1 MGTDVELIASI
12 ASESDDLKVEKAFD
26 LAVREMERIEM
37 EMSEWK
43 DGSYVSKINKNAG
56 REEIEVSAELFNV
69 ISAAQN
75 VAELS
80 GGAFDI
86 SWAAMRGL
94 WKFTKGEERVPLL
107 EEIAEKLPY
116 LNYREIKLNEAKK
129 SVFLMRQG
137 MAIGLG
143 GIAKGYSVDKAMDI
157 LVKQGITDAIIKS
170 GGDMRIQGTNDG
182 AAWDIGI
189 QHPRDKDKVM
199 AALHLSNISVST
211 SGDYERFFIKDGVLY
226 HHIID
231 PETGMPARGCMSVT
245 ILAPDTMTSDALSTT
260 VFVLGPEKGMQL
272 IQGIPGV
279 EGIIVDSNGK
289 IHYSQGIEK
298 KDF

>member
-12 ASESDDLKVEKAFD
+12 SSDSDDLKVEKAFD

-43 DGSYVSKINKNAG
+43 DGSYVSKINRNAG
-56 REEIEVSAELFNV
+56 RAEIEVPAELFNV
-69 ISAAQN
+69 IAASQKI
-75 VAELS
+75 AELS

-94 WKFTKGEERVPLL
+94 WKFSKGEERVPSL

-116 LNYREIKLNEAKK
+116 LNYREIKLNETKK
-129 SVFLMRQG
+129 SVFLTRQG

-143 GIAKGYSVDKAMDI
+143 GIAKGYSVDMAMDV

-199 AALHLSNISVST
+199 ATLPLSNISVST

-231 PETGMPARGCMSVT
+231 PKTGMPARGCTSVT

-272 IQGIPGV
+272 IQGLPGV
-279 EGIIVDSNGK
+279 EGIIVDSNGR

-298 KDF
+298 KD